1 MGNTNRKKTVA
12 SRGVVNKKAPLKD
25 AEPVYRP
32 RSFVVWQ
39 KDVQVELDKK
49 DAFVQHLVENY
60 YSTSETFSH
69 RKRTLS
75 DWLYNKILSQSH
87 NEGTGYISVDVPLLV
102 SEHKSEGWEE
112 CEIARRGKCYYLPLP
127 PLDIANRKD
136 AYSIDNVFQ
145 KGDTI
150 IGSLVFPDEVDSVK
164 EQESICEFTR
174 ADLDAARDREKQ
186 AYSKLLDDIAEYKTK
201 QRDDSCVYNLQNRCT
216 QLEEDKRVVEDKLL
230 LANQKLDNAEADK
243 RKAVLECESKYI
255 QEHNRLKAAV
265 QLAESTANDYKSK
278 WAGEES
284 KRKKAEQIIL
294 DRDQT
299 IAERDSTIR
308 RKDMEMKEYASRAVF
323 FLSAQVFCQRV
334 MTFFDLLD
342 KLLNEASLLKVNV
355 PSAVNADDYN
365 YYLARIEKKFYSTKV
380 NQLYDWKREMQMLS
394 STGMVPANG
403 LINTKLGI
411 DRSTGKYKVNE
422 SQWESTLRMLLY
434 QSIMV
439 DLAGAAVTMSDE
451 LAYMLP
457 QMVPGVGEKK
467 VFIEISEMLQKA
479 IKDIGYELNYVKPF
493 TQLSQYKDVENVQFT
508 EADVPSGTIFEVLKM
523 ALNYGSTK
531 KKTEVSAKQ

>member
-12 SRGVVNKKAPLKD
+12 SRGAVNKKAPMKD
-25 AEPVYRP
+25 AERVYRP

-60 YSTSETFSH
+60 YSTSEIFSH

-102 SEHKSEGWEE
+102 SEQKSEGWEE

-127 PLDIANRKD
+127 PLDIANRQD

-145 KGDTI
+145 EGDTI

-164 EQESICEFTR
+164 EKESICEFTR
-174 ADLDAARDREKQ
+174 ADLDA
-186 AYSKLLDDIAEYKTK
+186 DIDVYKTK
-201 QRDDSCVYNLQNRCT
+201 LHDDSRLRILEDKYSR
-216 QLEEDKRVVEDKLL
+216 LEEDKKEIEGKLL
-230 LANQKLDNAEADK
+230 SLKQELDNADANK

-255 QEHNRLKAAV
+255 QEQNRLNLALKKAEGEAD
-265 QLAESTANDYKSK
+265 DYKAK
-278 WAGEES
+278 WSNEES
-284 KRKKAEQIIL
+284 KRKNAESIIK
-294 DRDQT
+294 
-299 IAERDSTIR
+299 ERDTTISECDETIR
-308 RKDMEMKEYASRAVF
+308 RKEFEMKFYKERTEIFESVQGFAQRIMSF
-323 FLSAQVFCQRV
+323 FES
-334 MTFFDLLD
+334 TD
-342 KLLNEASLLKVNV
+342 KLLAELSLLKTNV
-355 PSAVNADDYN
+355 PSGVNLDDYN
-365 YYLARIEKKFYSTKV
+365 YYISRIEKKYYSTKSG
-380 NQLYDWKREMQMLS
+380 NIDEWRREIQMLS
-394 STGMVPANG
+394 LTGMAPAKG
-403 LINTKLGI
+403 LIDSKIGK
-411 DRSTGKYKVNE
+411 DPKTGVYKVKD

-434 QSIMV
+434 QSVMADI
-439 DLAGAAVTMSDE
+439 AGATVIMSDE

-467 VFIEISEMLQKA
+467 IFIEISDMLQKA
-479 IKDIGYELNYVKPF
+479 IKDMGYELNYVKPF
-493 TQLSQYKDVENVQFT
+493 TLLSQYKDIENVQFT